1 MWLPLSS
8 HSLTFSLSLS
18 LLHILSWHFW
28 QWGNLLQ
35 GSICWCDSHYP
46 LHSHSFCPTF
56 SLTYTRGERG
66 NILLGAICR
75 SDSHS
80 LLILSLTHCFSHSLT
95 FSILTFPQ
103 SRWASKYI
111 LHSTLIPAPTP
122 KIAHSRIKYTTKPI
136 HNKTNTQIHTKN
148 KHTNVQIQNVTHLT
162 NTLVSITVPM
172 SVSIACLSISAYFTR
187 AFFHIQQITINL
199 LTVLHLILTL
209 DFNTW
214 FQHSHTELFSF
225 LSTGASLALQFKWG
239 TFRGQLPWV
248 SGRYHQT
255 LALECWHC
263 RSKCTC
269 MALCYSAFVFDQ
281 KHVFLL
287 NIHTGHTML
296 HTVCEQAGSTVC
308 LWMAPHFQTSANGN
322 ISQGHTNFTSSFSCC
337 HSVTVS

>member
-1 MWLPLSS
+1 MWLPFSS

-66 NILLGAICR
+66 NILQGAICR

-111 LHSTLIPAPTP
+111 LHSTLILAPTP
-122 KIAHSRIKYTTKPI
+122 KIAHSQIKYTTKPI

-148 KHTNVQIQNVTHLT
+148 KHTQKIKYTNVQIQNVTHLT
-162 NTLVSITVPM
+162 NTPVSITVPM

-187 AFFHIQQITINL
+187 AFFHSQQITFNL
-199 LTVLHLILTL
+199 LTFLHSILTL
-209 DFNTW
+209 EFNIHFLNILT
-214 FQHSHTELFSF
+214 LSF
-225 LSTGASLALQFKWG
+225 LASSAQDLHLLFNSDG
-239 TFRGQLPWV
+239 NFRGNFPEC
-248 SGRYHQT
+248 
-255 LALECWHC
+255 LENIT
-263 RSKCTC
+263 KLLLLNAGTY
-269 MALCYSAFVFDQ
+269 MASCYSAFVFNQ
-281 KHVFLL
+281 KHVF
-287 NIHTGHTML
+287 
-296 HTVCEQAGSTVC
+296 C
-308 LWMAPHFQTSANGN
+308 
-322 ISQGHTNFTSSFSCC
+322 
-337 HSVTVS
+337 